1 MKRHDGLWL
10 FFVSVFVVT
19 WGFGALYALFP
30 HQLVALAGPISGTNP
45 VFRIAVAAPSIVGV
59 IAAVLT
65 AGWAGFKD
73 ILARLLRWRVGLQW
87 YVLATLGIAA
97 LALGARLSASTLHL
111 ADLDPR
117 GHWMSWLVIGVSAFW
132 TDPGPLGEELGWRG
146 FALPRLE
153 QRMSGRSAALLLGV
167 VWGVWHL
174 PAFFI
179 PGLPQNSFPLWAFM
193 VTIVSLAVL
202 VVWFVNNAGGSV
214 IIAILAHWAG
224 NRFEALDPAT
234 APYTAGFFAAAA
246 LTVLVWAG
254 PSLGAERMPPPAVK
268 PK

>member
-1 MKRHDGLWL
+1 MKRDGLWF

-19 WGFGALYALFP
+19 WGIGALYALFP
-30 HQLVALAGPISGTNP
+30 RQLVALVGPPSGTNP
-45 VFRIAVAAPSIVGV
+45 VFMIAVAAPAIMGV
-59 IAAVLT
+59 VTAALT
-65 AGWAGFKD
+65 AGRAGITD
-73 ILARLLRWRVGLQW
+73 ILSRLLIWRVGLQW
-87 YVLATLGIAA
+87 YVLATFGIAA
-97 LALGARLSASTLHL
+97 LALAPHLLAFTLHFS
-111 ADLDPR
+111 DLDVSR
-117 GHWMSWLVIGVSAFW
+117 HWSAWLAIGVSAFW

-153 QRMSGRSAALLLGV
+153 HRISGRNAALLLGI

-179 PGLPQNSFPLWAFM
+179 PGLPQNAFPLWAFM
-193 VTIVSLAVL
+193 TTIVSLAVL
-202 VVWFVNNAGGSV
+202 VVWIVNNAGGSV
-214 IIAILAHWAG
+214 IVAILAHWSA

-246 LTVLVWAG
+246 LVVMALAG
-254 PSLGAERMPPPAVK
+254 PELGSRRMRPPPTVK